1 MLKRRTDLAL
11 EARELWSESAEAETE
26 LEGVRAREEER
37 EGYPVTRVEI
47 LNEAG
52 VQALG
57 KPQGTYI
64 TLDLSAL
71 ARREEDAFPR
81 AARALAGELSG
92 LLKLPQGAPAL
103 VVGLGN
109 RAITPDAVGPGAA
122 DHTMVTRHLVE
133 QVPEHF
139 GAFRPV
145 AALAA
150 GVLGTTGVES
160 GISLYRS
167 VERHQSN
174 YHHNISRH

>member
-81 AARALAGELSG
+81 AARALAGELSAEDSG
-92 LLKLPQGAPAL
+92 FVSLS
-103 VVGLGN
+103 V
-109 RAITPDAVGPGAA
+109 
-122 DHTMVTRHLVE
+122 
-133 QVPEHF
+133 
-139 GAFRPV
+139 RPV
-145 AALAA
+145 RYQLPLWR
-150 GVLGTTGVES
+150 VK
-160 GISLYRS
+160 R
-167 VERHQSN
+167 
-174 YHHNISRH
+174 

>member
-1 MLKRRTDLAL
+1 MLKRRTDLAV

-122 DHTMVTRHLVE
+122 DHTMVTRH
-133 QVPEHF
+133 
-139 GAFRPV
+139 
-145 AALAA
+145 
-150 GVLGTTGVES
+150 
-160 GISLYRS
+160 
-167 VERHQSN
+167 
-174 YHHNISRH
+174 